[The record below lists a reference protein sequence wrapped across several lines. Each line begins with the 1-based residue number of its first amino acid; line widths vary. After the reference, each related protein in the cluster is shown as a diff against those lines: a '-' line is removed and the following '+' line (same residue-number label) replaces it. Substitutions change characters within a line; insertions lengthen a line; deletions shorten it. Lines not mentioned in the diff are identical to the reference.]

1 MPKEIKYM
9 PKEIKGLIVSRLVI
23 LLSIIFV
30 PIAMFLIFNIT
41 DFNLWFSN
49 DATLKTGI
57 IKILCPTIFSISWL
71 FFLLLFADR
80 FANTLDDFDSTIS
93 VVPSRLKFFYGI
105 NAIYI
110 LFIFIFPL
118 ITPVISVLSFASFA
132 WRLTTFRKERWEED
146 TKVSKITWITIGIAA
161 ILPIFCSI
169 VVLPEYFSLTD
180 FLWNDLWLPN
190 LDLLF
195 TISYSLFTSLA
206 IGSLIILFSNSGI
219 SEYEQIP
226 SDATQ
231 INKLWNVKIIEV
243 FLFGFFMFLDLFN
256 FSIIEGIYLAG
267 FIIILFTSVVNF
279 FRGKSKYENFKSHFI
294 GYLIAAVFIG
304 SNVLFTTELISGF
317 LRIWSLLISAILYIF
332 VFFYT
337 FINIDEEWLK

>member
-1 MPKEIKYM
+1 M
-9 PKEIKGLIVSRLVI
+9 PKEIKGLVVSRLVI

-93 VVPSRLKFFYGI
+93 VVPSRLRFFYGI

-110 LFIFIFPL
+110 LFIFVFPL
-118 ITPVISVLSFASFA
+118 ITPLISVLSFASFA

-146 TKVSKITWITIGIAA
+146 TKISIFTWIMMGIAA

-169 VVLPEYFSLTD
+169 VVLPEYFVLAD

-206 IGSLIILFSNSGI
+206 IGSMIILFFNSGI
-219 SEYEQIP
+219 SEYEQTIL
-226 SDATQ
+226 DAPQ
-231 INKLWNVKIIEV
+231 INKFWNVKIIEV
-243 FLFGFFMFLDLFN
+243 FLFGFFIFLDLYN

-267 FIIILFTSVVNF
+267 FVIILFTSVVNF
-279 FRGKSKYENFKSHFI
+279 FRGKSKYQDFKSHFI

-304 SNVLFTTELISGF
+304 SNVLFTTAVISGF
-317 LRIWSLLISAILYIF
+317 LRIWSLVISAVLYIF

-337 FINIDEEWLK
+337 FISIDENWMK